1 MTTIIIQEQ
10 LIGGILDIFV
20 MIVPRGTLIMMYICI
35 SFQKAL
41 KFQKEEMESIEN
53 RVIILSTLPLILAP
67 NIMIPQIPIMKPM
80 SITAIKCMLQPL
92 LTKKEQLFIG
102 QSKMMLLIG

>member
-1 MTTIIIQEQ
+1 
-10 LIGGILDIFV
+10 
-20 MIVPRGTLIMMYICI
+20 MYICI

-53 RVIILSTLPLILAP
+53 RMIILATLLLILTTT
-67 NIMIPQIPIMKPM
+67 IMSPQIPIMKSM
-80 SITAIKCMLQPL
+80 NITAIKCMLQPL